1 MYNLIMVPIDG
12 SPTSQRAFDSAL
24 NAARENHAELIP
36 LFVVDVPLIAYQA
49 PGFDPSI
56 MLEALLRE
64 GKQLRS
70 DTLKAMQ
77 REGVN
82 GIPRVV
88 EIDRPG
94 MDVAERIL
102 QEARSL
108 KADLLVIGTHG
119 RRGLRRLVLGSV
131 AERVAR
137 TSSCPVLL
145 IPGSFE
151 GAGKANTAGTPN
163 VSETEKVAQ

>member
-1 MYNLIMVPIDG
+1 MYKRILAPIDG
-12 SPTSQRAFDSAL
+12 SPTSQRAFDFAL

-36 LFVVDVPLIAYQA
+36 LFVVDVPIIAYQT
-49 PGFDPSI
+49 PGFEPSI
-56 MLEALLRE
+56 VLEALLRE

-82 GIPRVV
+82 GMPRVV

-102 QEARSL
+102 QEARSVN
-108 KADLLVIGTHG
+108 ADLLVVGTHG
-119 RRGLRRLVLGSV
+119 RRGIRRLVLGSV

-137 TSSCPVLL
+137 TSSCPVVM

-151 GAGKANTAGTPN
+151 EAGKVDTTGTPK
-163 VSETEKVAQ
+163 VSETAKVTP